1 MKKLSELTDRERR
14 KLCQFDFCGGP
25 IEAPDTEELALPFH
39 AFGFVAMAWAR
50 LETHLDALLI
60 HLNKRQFS
68 KEIFDP
74 DHPVSFSRKLRL
86 LKTWF
91 GKHKALSQ
99 YKPTIDKL
107 TTQLKTLS
115 QARNGFLHALFSE
128 YDDQKRE
135 VTLRS
140 LYYAGNEEFHI
151 TRRDFGTEKLIRF
164 GLAVNSANRSLAV
177 ITSALFT
184 LDAVKELRKS

>member
-1 MKKLSELTDRERR
+1 MKKLFELSDKERR
-14 KLCQFDFCGGP
+14 QLCQFNFSGGP
-25 IEAPDTEELALPFH
+25 VEAPDTEELALPFH

-91 GKHKALSQ
+91 GKQKALSK
-99 YKPTIDKL
+99 YKPAIDKL
-107 TTQLKTLS
+107 AKQLKTLS
-115 QARNGFLHALFSE
+115 QARNSFLHALFSA
-128 YDDQKRE
+128 YDAQKSE

-140 LYYAGNEEFHI
+140 LYYVGDEEFQI

-164 GLAVNSANRSLAV
+164 GLTVNSANRSLAV

-184 LDAVKELRKS
+184 LDAVEELRKF